1 MSKRKNQADQEDP
14 DSDSEDTPTFIDVD
28 FDFFNVNPTIDY
40 HAIKRLLDQLFGV
53 DAEGL
58 STHALAD
65 LVLSQADVGTT
76 IKTDGEESDPYAFLS
91 VLNIGVHSDNVS
103 IKLLVEYILAK
114 SKADNAFHGS
124 LSTILRDPQSQVG
137 LVLCERLIN
146 MPVPVIPPMYRMLV
160 DEIKDAVE
168 ENEPFNF
175 THLIFISR
183 VYKLTP
189 DEEEAMAI
197 AQQQSAKG
205 SKRQKSQ
212 NSNGATNERSADGV
226 YPFHPEDE
234 EIRKF
239 ASHHLIFPYSNAQPR
254 DAESFGLDTAG
265 QLMLVPAA
273 RLAELT
279 RVLGDVFQPHG
290 NA

>member
-1 MSKRKNQADQEDP
+1 MSKRKIQADHDDS

-28 FDFFNVNPTIDY
+28 FDFFNLNPTFDY
-40 HAIKRLLDQLFGV
+40 HSIKRLLDQLFGV

-65 LVLSQADVGTT
+65 LVLSQPDIGTT
-76 IKTDGEESDPYAFLS
+76 IKTDGEDSGPYAFLS
-91 VLNIGVHSDNVS
+91 VLNIGVHNDNVS
-103 IKLLVEYILAK
+103 IKSLVEYILAK
-114 SKADNAFHGS
+114 SKGDNGFHES
-124 LSTILRDPQSQVG
+124 LSTILRDPQCQVG

-189 DEEEAMAI
+189 DEEDAMTI
-197 AQQQSAKG
+197 AQQQSGKA

-212 NSNGATNERSADGV
+212 NTNGENERSADGV

-265 QLMLVPAA
+265 RLMLVPAA
-273 RLAELT
+273 QLTELA
-279 RVLGDVFQPHG
+279 RVLGNVFQPPG
-290 NA
+290 NV

>member
-14 DSDSEDTPTFIDVD
+14 DGDSEDTPTFIDVD
-28 FDFFNVNPTIDY
+28 FDFFDLNPTIDY

-53 DAEGL
+53 DAGSL
-58 STHALAD
+58 STHALTD
-65 LVLSQADVGTT
+65 LILSQPDIGTT

-91 VLNIGVHSDNVS
+91 ILNIGVHNDNVS

-114 SKADNAFHGS
+114 SKADNAFHES
-124 LSTILRDPQSQVG
+124 LSTILR

-146 MPVPVIPPMYRMLV
+146 MPVPVIPPMYRMLI

-189 DEEEAMAI
+189 EEEEAMAI
-197 AQQQSAKG
+197 VQHQSGKG

-212 NSNGATNERSADGV
+212 NPNGAMNERSVDGV

-234 EIRKF
+234 EIQKF

-254 DAESFGLDTAG
+254 DAESFGLDYGWTLAG
-265 QLMLVPAA
+265 
-273 RLAELT
+273 
-279 RVLGDVFQPHG
+279 VLGNVFQPPEG
-290 NA
+290 A